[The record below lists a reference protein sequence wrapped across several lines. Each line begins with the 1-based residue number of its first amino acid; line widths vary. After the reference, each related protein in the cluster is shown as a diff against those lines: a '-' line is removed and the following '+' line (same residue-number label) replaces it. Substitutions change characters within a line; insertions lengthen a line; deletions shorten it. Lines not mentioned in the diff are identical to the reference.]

1 VCTGGHQALRGRC
14 EDDACAGF
22 LKPCDFWTPNLGGF
36 WLQRSAHVFGFR
48 CNRSALPVSEDPKSD
63 RREAAQRPTEP
74 QRRYLERGL
83 SQPGGKL
90 PLFDA
95 DGREVAPRTVQACV
109 ANGWAEP
116 WLNNPIKPDWLV
128 CRLTAKGYA
137 VLGRPLPDTGEGE

>member
-1 VCTGGHQALRGRC
+1 
-14 EDDACAGF
+14 
-22 LKPCDFWTPNLGGF
+22 
-36 WLQRSAHVFGFR
+36 
-48 CNRSALPVSEDPKSD
+48 VSEEPAGD
-63 RREAAQRPTEP
+63 RGEGPAAALRPTEP

-109 ANGWAEP
+109 AHGWAEP
-116 WLNNPIKPDWLV
+116 WFNNPIKPDWLV

-137 VLGRPLPDTGEGE
+137 ILGRTPPDAALEGGTPRRPRTKI

>member
-1 VCTGGHQALRGRC
+1 MDRHCSVT
-14 EDDACAGF
+14 
-22 LKPCDFWTPNLGGF
+22 K
-36 WLQRSAHVFGFR
+36 
-48 CNRSALPVSEDPKSD
+48 DPKSD
-63 RREAAQRPTEP
+63 RRAEPAAALRPTEP

-116 WLNNPIKPDWLV
+116 WLENPIKPDWLV
-128 CRLTAKGYA
+128 CRLTAEGYA
-137 VLGRPLPDTGEGE
+137 ILGRPHPSDAAAGRWRGVRQNVARPGHSQN